1 MPRYRFVVDDG
12 SDAPSADL
20 FECTDYGQ
28 AKRTAVNYITE
39 LLRERDEASSS
50 ACGCQVQVSEEH
62 GPVRF
67 TVEMRAFES
76 DLQAQG

>member
-1 MPRYRFVVDDG
+1 
-12 SDAPSADL
+12 
-20 FECTDYGQ
+20 
-28 AKRTAVNYITE
+28 VNYITE
-39 LLRERDEASSS
+39 LLRERGKASSA
-50 ACGCQVQVSEEH
+50 ACGCQVQVAEEH